1 MVITALPVVP
11 LEPAT
16 VKVIARVFELNVRA
30 ETEEVELTEM
40 V

>member
-16 VKVIARVFELNVRA
+16 VKVMTFVLELNFRA
-30 ETEEVELTEM
+30 ETDELELTEM
-40 V
+40 G